1 MKYMLDTNVCI
12 FLLNRSRPELTRR
25 IVSHRASDFVLSAI
39 TAAELYF
46 GIEKSEHRVKSLKR
60 VEQLMAEIDAA
71 PFDQEAARAYGA
83 VRATLSRKGKS
94 LGPLDTLIAAHAVAL
109 GVTLVTQNLKEF
121 QRVRELR
128 VESWG

>member
-25 IVSHRASDFVLSAI
+25 IVSHRASDFVLSAV

-60 VEQLMAEIDAA
+60 LEQLLAEIDAA
-71 PFDQEAARAYGA
+71 PFDQGAARAYGA

-94 LGPLDTLIAAHAVAL
+94 LGPLHTLIAAHALAL
-109 GVTLVTQNLKEF
+109 GVTLITHNIKEF

-128 VESWG
+128 IESWG

>member
-1 MKYMLDTNVCI
+1 MKYMLDTNICI

-39 TAAELYF
+39 TLAELHF
-46 GIEKSEHRVKSLKR
+46 GVEKSEHRVKSLKR
-60 VEQLMAEIDAA
+60 LGQLLAEINAA
-71 PFDQEAARAYGA
+71 PFDEGAARAYGTM
-83 VRATLSRKGKS
+83 RADLSRKGRS

-109 GVTLVTQNLKEF
+109 GVTLVSHNLKEF